1 MHAGVGNISRAE
13 AALFAIMFGKNL
25 AEPASPFEQNNDAA
39 KRAAGSSS
47 SRSSRH
53 NVSSDDGF
61 AYLGRKCLWL
71 GKDYAVSIAS
81 SLQHYL
87 RQSAVASSTLLDT
100 VCCSCGAPA
109 CLNAELSYVDTSGEQ
124 TALQRAYV
132 SEAAQDPH
140 PLDGA
145 VELGAHCQGPA
156 LAAFIK
162 QYFSVIQ
169 YDFMKRGY
177 LCHAG
182 LRHLPADAAC
192 SRCGHLLRALSV
204 DVYVS

>member
-1 MHAGVGNISRAE
+1 MLFVHAGVGNISRAE

-47 SRSSRH
+47 S
-53 NVSSDDGF
+53 
-61 AYLGRKCLWL
+61 KCLWL

-81 SLQHYL
+81 SLQHCL
-87 RQSAVASSTLLDT
+87 SRSAVASSVLLDT

-109 CLNAELSYVDTSGEQ
+109 CVNAELAYGDMSGKQ
-124 TALQRAYV
+124 TALQRAHV

-182 LRHLPADAAC
+182 LPHLPADAVC
-192 SRCGHLLRALSV
+192 SRSSHLLQALSL
-204 DVYVS
+204 DVYVP